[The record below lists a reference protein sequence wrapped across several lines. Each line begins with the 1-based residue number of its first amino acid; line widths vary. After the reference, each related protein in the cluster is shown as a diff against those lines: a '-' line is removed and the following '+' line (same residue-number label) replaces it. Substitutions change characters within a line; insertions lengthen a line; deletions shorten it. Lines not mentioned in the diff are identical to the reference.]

1 MATRNTVLDLAVQRT
16 AVAIVVSFGLIG
28 GTSGA
33 SVAAQKAAVFPFDIR
48 DIGIEGDVF
57 AKPQDEDLRRM
68 RMVTEELKTLM
79 AKDGKY
85 TIVDLTPLAKEVDA
99 ASPFFKC
106 DACEVP
112 LAKQAGADL
121 AVTGYVEK
129 LSDALISLRLFAR
142 EAESG
147 KLVKQMSAEIRGNT
161 DELWLHGIRYLWRN
175 RFNVEA
181 SSP

>member
-1 MATRNTVLDLAVQRT
+1 MATRYDGHGSPSHRI
-16 AVAIVVSFGLIG
+16 AVAIALSLGVICSG
-28 GTSGA
+28 SGA

-68 RMVTEELKTLM
+68 RLVTEELKTLM

-85 TIVDLTPLAKEVDA
+85 TIVDLAPLAKEVDA

-181 SSP
+181 TTP